1 MTIHLTAL
9 ADLEKRASSHRLAW
23 LASDDEGNPLG
34 SAFLRLFT
42 NDGQRHLA
50 EVDVRVHPAERR
62 RGVGETLLNAALEAA
77 AEDGRRAVMA
87 ETEPDTDGA
96 RFLSKRDFRKVLT
109 LIFTRL
115 PLTGANPG
123 TEPSAGYRLVSWDGE
138 VPDELAGTFAESLR
152 AMDDM
157 PMGEVDYGKI
167 NWDVEQVKAIAKAVE
182 KRGELLHTVA
192 AVHEETGTIA
202 GFTELT
208 VPGTRTGDGQ
218 NYGTG
223 VLPGHRGH
231 GLGRWMKAEAIRLV
245 RERYPEV
252 TGLLTDTA
260 EDNAPMRRVNDA
272 LGYVTV
278 RTTARYQ
285 RMLGEPG

>member
-9 ADLEKRASSHRLAW
+9 ADLEERASSHRLAW
-23 LASDDEGNPLG
+23 LASDDDGTPLG

-62 RGVGETLLNAALEAA
+62 RGVGKALLDAALEAA
-77 AEDGRRAVMA
+77 TVDGRRAVMA
-87 ETEPDTDGA
+87 ETEPGTDGA
-96 RFLSKRDFRKVLT
+96 RFLSERDFRKVLT

-115 PLTGANPG
+115 SLADAHPESKPC
-123 TEPSAGYRLVSWDGE
+123 AGYRLVSWDGE
-138 VPDELAGTFAESLR
+138 VPSELAETFAESRR

-157 PMGEVDYGKI
+157 PMGEVDYGRVD
-167 NWDVEQVKAIAKAVE
+167 WDVEQVKAIAKAVE

-192 AVHEETGTIA
+192 AVHEETGAIA

-231 GLGRWMKAEAIRLV
+231 GLGHWMKAEAIRLV
-245 RERYPEV
+245 RERHPEV

-260 EDNAPMRRVNDA
+260 EDNTPMRRVNEA

-285 RMLGEPG
+285 RKLGEIG

>member
-1 MTIHLTAL
+1 MHLTAL
-9 ADLEKRASSHRLAW
+9 ADLEQRASSHRLAW
-23 LASDDEGNPLG
+23 LASDDDGNPLG
-34 SAFLRLFT
+34 SAFLRLFG

-50 EVDVRVHPAERR
+50 EVDIRVHPAERR
-62 RGVGETLLNAALEAA
+62 RGVGQALLDAAVDAA
-77 AEDGRRAVMA
+77 TADGRRAVVA

-115 PLTGANPG
+115 ALTDANLG
-123 TEPSAGYRLVSWDGE
+123 TRSSAGYRLVSWDGQ
-138 VPDELAGTFAESLR
+138 VPDELADSFAESRR

-157 PMGEVDYGKI
+157 PMGEVDYGRVD
-167 NWDVEQVKAIAKAVE
+167 WDVEQVKAIAKAAE

-192 AVHEETGTIA
+192 AVHERTGAIA

-231 GLGRWMKAEAIRLV
+231 GLGQWMKAEAIRLV
-245 RERYPEV
+245 RERHPGV

-260 EDNAPMRRVNDA
+260 EDNVPMRRVNEA
-272 LGYVTV
+272 LGYATV

-285 RMLGEPG
+285 RKLGETR